1 MFQDV
6 VNTEGK
12 IPYLFFIPEVV
23 GMNNLLTEAI
33 PYPNTPKQ
41 DLSSSMKEKEFD
53 LKAMFQ
59 NANEFFSKMGLIDI
73 PKSLW
78 NNSIFEQLGDGKN
91 ISCDATSWDFYDGK
105 VLFTDVFPH
114 LYVW

>member
-1 MFQDV
+1 M
-6 VNTEGK
+6 
-12 IPYLFFIPEVV
+12 
-23 GMNNLLTEAI
+23 
-33 PYPNTPKQ
+33 
-41 DLSSSMKEKEFD
+41 EKRIKD
-53 LKAMFQ
+53 GQ

-105 VLFTDVFPH
+105 VLFLISFKILVLDELKSYIFILGKNLKPH
-114 LYVW
+114 IIILG

>member
-1 MFQDV
+1 
-6 VNTEGK
+6 
-12 IPYLFFIPEVV
+12 
-23 GMNNLLTEAI
+23 MNNLLTEAI

-105 VLFTDVFPH
+105 VLFLISFKILVLDEQIIHF
-114 LYVW
+114 YIR